1 LPQLDRK
8 SRALRPRARILR
20 TLGEELISSEIV
32 AILELVKNAYDA
44 DARFV
49 LVEFFDSL
57 EAGKGGVDV
66 NDDGHG
72 MSLATV
78 QGAWMEPAT
87 SVKKYAKQSKY
98 LHRRL
103 LGEKGIGRFAAA
115 RLAGELE
122 LITRPPASALE
133 TYAIFDWSQFDS
145 DEKYLDEVLVLA
157 EERQPEVLVA
167 GRKQPIVTQA
177 AGSDELPRD
186 GSHGTI
192 LRMNKLKVSW
202 SADQLD
208 ALRRGLSRLVSPFD
222 EDRFF
227 RIFLRTPGETESA
240 RQEVSA
246 PAVLKYPHYEI
257 NGKVKDSGEFELKIA
272 VHSVSKLPQIIL
284 GKFVHNVD
292 QGNEVTAVEIG
303 DESTL
308 GNSISCGPFDF
319 KILVWDRDELESL
332 NQKLGGGIKSIR
344 QDLDAIAGIS
354 IYRDGFRVLPYGEP
368 ENDWLRLDSRR
379 VQNPSLRLS
388 NNQLTGFIRIGADAN
403 PELRDQSN
411 REGLNDNLAYSEL
424 QAVILLALAELESL
438 RFDARKKER
447 TPQVGSA
454 ESLLGA
460 PDISGVR
467 KKLSK
472 LKANAATIRLFDET
486 AKRWERQVVRVREVL
501 SRYHSLATLGQLID
515 KVVHDSRQPLSTI
528 ESQSALAREVIANWL
543 EDNSKSSA
551 CGQILT
557 GLDRRL
563 QKVHD
568 GAILMDAVLNRI
580 EPLGGKRRGRASK
593 LYVEEIIKHAFSYFE
608 ADLKSLGVRLTLPKE
623 VNLAALNGSEL
634 EQVLIN
640 LISNS
645 LYWLAKVPKERRA
658 IIVACSRP
666 TPGKIEIIFADSGP
680 GVPLKYRDSIFE
692 PYFSTKPNGVGLG
705 LVIAGEIVRD
715 FYNGSLELLNSG
727 PLKGA
732 VFRIVLQPRA

>member
-1 LPQLDRK
+1 MPQSDQK

-20 TLGEELISSEIV
+20 TLGEELISSEVV

-49 LVEFFDSL
+49 LVEFFGSL
-57 EAGKGGVDV
+57 EAGKGGLDV

-72 MSLATV
+72 MPLATV

-87 SVKKYAKQSKY
+87 SVKKYAKQSKH
-98 LHRRL
+98 LRRRL
-103 LGEKGIGRFAAA
+103 LGEKGIGRFATA
-115 RLAGELE
+115 RLASELE
-122 LITRPPASALE
+122 LITRPPASASE

-157 EERQPEVLVA
+157 EERSPQILVA
-167 GRKQPIVTQA
+167 GRKQPIDTKA
-177 AGSDELPRD
+177 ASSDDLPRD

-192 LRMNKLKVSW
+192 LRMNRLKISW
-202 SADQLD
+202 TSDQLD
-208 ALRRGLSRLVSPFD
+208 VLRSGLSRLVSPFD
-222 EDRFF
+222 ADRLF
-227 RIFLRTPGETESA
+227 RIFLRVPGETEEA

-246 PAVLKYPHYEI
+246 PAVIKYPHYEI
-257 NGKVKDSGEFELKIA
+257 DGSVKASGKFELKIT
-272 VHSVSKLPQIIL
+272 VHSNSKLPEIIS
-284 GKFVHNVD
+284 GKFVHNAD
-292 QGNEVTAVEIG
+292 QENDLTIVQ
-303 DESTL
+303 DEGGPVL
-308 GNSISCGPFDF
+308 GGAISCGPFDF

-332 NQKLGGGIKSIR
+332 NQKLGNGIKSIR

-388 NNQLTGFIRIGADAN
+388 NNQLTGYIRISADTN
-403 PELRDQSN
+403 PDLRDQSN

-424 QAVILLALAELESL
+424 QAIVLLSLTELESL

-447 TPQVGSA
+447 TPQAGSA
-454 ESLLGA
+454 ESLLGT
-460 PDISGVR
+460 PDIGEVR

-472 LKANAATIRLFDET
+472 LKANAATLRLFDET
-486 AKRWERQVVRVREVL
+486 AKRWEKQVVRVREVL

-528 ESQSALAREVIANWL
+528 ESQSALAREVVANWL
-543 EDNSKSSA
+543 DENSKSSD

-563 QKVHD
+563 LKVHD
-568 GAILMDAVLNRI
+568 GAVLMDAVLNRI
-580 EPLGGKRRGRASK
+580 EPLGGKRRGKSSK
-593 LYVEEIIKHAFSYFE
+593 VYIEEVIKHAFSYFDG
-608 ADLKSLGVRLTLPKE
+608 DLRSLGVRLTLPRE
-623 VNLAALNGSEL
+623 VNLASISGSEL

-658 IIVACSRP
+658 IVVACTRP
-666 TPGKIEIIFADSGP
+666 VPGRIEIVFADSGP
-680 GVPLKYRDSIFE
+680 GVPRKHRDSIFE

-732 VFRIVLQPRA
+732 VFRIVLQPRG